1 MEPMMMLQVQ
11 LLNLA
16 EYSKMNNNERSI
28 IFCFW
33 QKKVMVLNIFETSK
47 SRTSCGDVQ
56 PRNDRNG
63 IEMGKNS
70 AYITGYEIEYG
81 SSSAKT

>member
-1 MEPMMMLQVQ
+1 
-11 LLNLA
+11 
-16 EYSKMNNNERSI
+16 
-28 IFCFW
+28 
-33 QKKVMVLNIFETSK
+33 MVLNIFETSR

-70 AYITGYEIEYG
+70 AYITGYEKSNMGEIFRKLRRI
-81 SSSAKT
+81 SI